1 MTTNNNQKDEIC
13 FTEAPASW
21 NVRYITQGGFQAQ
34 LTLRAKNGSDLLG
47 KADAVLA
54 YLMSQGCKPYSYGN
68 ITASLKNSN
77 TKNYGS
83 QASDAKGW
91 CPIHECDMQ
100 HWTKNGRSW
109 FSHKVGDTWCQ
120 GK

>member
-1 MTTNNNQKDEIC
+1 MTTDNVQKDQIH

-21 NVRYITQGGFQAQ
+21 NVRYITPGGYQAQ
-34 LTLRAKNGSDLLG
+34 LTLRANTGSDVLG
-47 KADAVLA
+47 KADAVIG

-68 ITASLKNSN
+68 TMASLRN
-77 TKNYGS
+77 
-83 QASDAKGW
+83 SDAKNDGGQSSDKKGW
-91 CPIHECDMQ
+91 CPIHMTEMQ
-100 HWTKNGRSW
+100 HWNKNGRSW